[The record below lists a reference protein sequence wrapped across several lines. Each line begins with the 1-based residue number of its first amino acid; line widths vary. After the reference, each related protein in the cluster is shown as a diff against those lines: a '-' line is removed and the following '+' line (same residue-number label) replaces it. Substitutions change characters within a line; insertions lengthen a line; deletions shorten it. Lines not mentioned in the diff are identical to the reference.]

1 MAAGGFRKRSGSDM
15 HVRGEYAWLEHLD
28 FMIVDLV
35 SLIVSFGI
43 SYFLKFGDMGFV
55 VSNAWMRLLVIISLT
70 HMVIAFVINPYAG
83 IFHRSY
89 YQEIIRALKM
99 TVYNMVTASVILY
112 LFKIGADYS
121 REMFLVMFALYFV
134 LSLLLKYVLKK
145 LIVSH
150 VIVTRS
156 TKTIPLFIIGK
167 KDSIEK
173 TIANATA
180 GDFRLYDIRGIRL
193 LDDDGT
199 LSEVNGIPVVGADFV
214 SFILEHNVQE
224 VLIAALPTAIDP
236 ACYET
241 LSANDVSLSFAI
253 EDAVG
258 FQSEDSIVSNVGVYS
273 TLTMGSFS
281 FTPKQL
287 VYLVIKRILD
297 ILVGLVGVVLL
308 IPITICVKLAYLLS
322 GDRAKI
328 FYRQRRIGQNGREI
342 MIYKFRS
349 MIPNAGEVLE
359 QMLQDEAYRREWE
372 ENQKFNN
379 DPRITGVGRFLRKT
393 SIDELPQMINV
404 LIGNMSLVGPRPL
417 VAGELQAHNG
427 LKLYEKVKPGITGWW
442 GCNGRSNIDYK
453 ERLELEYYY
462 VKNCS
467 LYLDVL
473 CILRTVL
480 AVLKRDG
487 AQ

>member
-1 MAAGGFRKRSGSDM
+1 M

-28 FMIVDLV
+28 FMLVDLAA
-35 SLIVSFGI
+35 LIVSFAV
-43 SYFLKFGDMGFV
+43 SYLLKFGDFGFLV
-55 VSNAWMRLLVIISLT
+55 QTSWMRLLVIISLT
-70 HMVIAFVINPYAG
+70 NLIIAFVINPYAG
-83 IFHRSY
+83 ILHRSY

-121 REMFLVMFALYFV
+121 RVMFVVMYALYFI
-134 LSLLLKYVLKK
+134 LSLLFKYILKK
-145 LIVSH
+145 LILAR

-156 TKTIPLFIIGK
+156 TKQIPLFIIGRRET
-167 KDSIEK
+167 IRE
-173 TIANATA
+173 TIAGAVA
-180 GDFRLYDIRGIRL
+180 GDFKLYDIRGLHL
-193 LDDDGT
+193 LDDDGAET
-199 LSEVNGIPVVGADFV
+199 EIDGIPVVRDDFV
-214 SFILEHNVQE
+214 SFVLSRNVHE
-224 VLIAALPTAIDP
+224 LLVDALPSAIDP
-236 ACYET
+236 TCYET
-241 LSANDVSLSFAI
+241 LSANDVSLSFVI
-253 EDAVG
+253 ETAVG
-258 FQSEDSIVSNVGVYS
+258 FQSEDQIVSNVGVYR

-287 VYLVIKRILD
+287 VYFIIKRLLD
-297 ILVGLVGVVLL
+297 ILVGLIGIVLL
-308 IPITICVKLAYLLS
+308 VPVTAAVKLAYLLS

-328 FYRQRRIGQNGREI
+328 FYRQRRVGQNGREI

-349 MIPNAGEVLE
+349 MVPNAGEVLE
-359 QMLQDEAYRREWE
+359 QLLQDERYRKEWE
-372 ENQKFNN
+372 EYQKFSD
-379 DPRITGVGRFLRKT
+379 DPRITKVGRFLRRT
-393 SIDELPQMINV
+393 SLDELPQLINV

-417 VAGELQAHNG
+417 VRGELQAHNG

-462 VKNCS
+462 VRNCS

>member
-1 MAAGGFRKRSGSDM
+1 M

-28 FMIVDLV
+28 FMIVDLMA
-35 SLIVSFGI
+35 LIVSFAV
-43 SYFLKFGDMGFV
+43 SYLLKFGDLGFLFQ
-55 VSNAWMRLLVIISLT
+55 SSWMRLLVIISLT
-70 HMVIAFVINPYAG
+70 NLIIAFVINPYAG

-99 TVYNMVTASVILY
+99 TVYNAVTASVILY

-121 REMFLVMFALYFV
+121 RVMFVVMYTLYFF
-134 LSLLLKYVLKK
+134 LSLLFKYILKK
-145 LIVSH
+145 LIISR

-156 TKTIPLFIIGK
+156 TKQIPLFIIGK
-167 KDSIEK
+167 RETIRK
-173 TIANATA
+173 TVAGACA
-180 GDFRLYDIRGIRL
+180 GDFKLYDIRGLYL
-193 LDDDGT
+193 LDDDGAET
-199 LSEVNGIPVVGADFV
+199 EIDGIPVVRGDFV
-214 SFILEHNVQE
+214 GYILSHNVHE
-224 VLIAALPTAIDP
+224 LLVDALPTAIAPD
-236 ACYET
+236 CYET
-241 LSANDVSLSFAI
+241 LSANDVSLSFVI
-253 EDAVG
+253 ESAAG
-258 FQSEDSIVSNVGVYS
+258 FQSEDQIVSSVGVYR

-287 VYLVIKRILD
+287 VYFIIKRLLD
-297 ILVGLVGVVLL
+297 ILVGLIGIVLL
-308 IPITICVKLAYLLS
+308 IPVTIGVKLAYLLS

-328 FYRQRRIGQNGREI
+328 FYRQRRVGQNGREI

-379 DPRITGVGRFLRKT
+379 DPRITKVGRFLRKT
-393 SIDELPQMINV
+393 SLDELPQMINV

-417 VAGELQAHNG
+417 VEGELQAHHG

-473 CILRTVL
+473 CILRTAL